1 MGFWDM
7 IGDKWYILLGIGLL
21 MFSFFII
28 SEVSRR
34 KEKKKA
40 LEKKEASSETGKN

>member
-7 IGDKWYILLGIGLL
+7 IGDKWYILVAIGLL

-28 SEVSRR
+28 SEISRR

-40 LEKKEASSETGKN
+40 LEAKEACSGMEKK